1 MAASYSSDPGRSD
14 KPAVAV
20 RLDGWKDIAAYLGK
34 AERTVKRWEGQRGL
48 PIHRVPGG
56 AKASVYALP
65 IELDQW
71 LASSAIADSE
81 PVVSVA
87 ASDPEVIAE
96 PAAIAPEFSVR
107 SSSLDA
113 PPTSFTRF
121 PRLRWVTAILAAGG
135 LGTGMVVA
143 MVSSATGIPLR
154 ERVQAIIGKKRP
166 DPSAAVS
173 DPERKLAR
181 DLYLQGR
188 YEWNQRTP
196 GSLDR
201 ALDLFTQAIVH
212 DPGYA
217 QAYAGLADTYDLLR
231 EYSTMPE
238 NDAFP
243 RAIAAA
249 RKAVELDDSLAEA
262 HRALAFAEMYGSWD
276 FEDAEKEFRRAIEL
290 DPNDAQARRWY
301 ANAFAVSGRFE
312 DSLEQLNRA
321 QELDPAS
328 DVTLADKGILLANAG
343 RTQEAIELLKVV
355 ERSAPEFSSPHLY
368 MSRITLDAGDYPT
381 FIAEAEKAAETMDD
395 PVMKEIVA
403 SARMGFASGDGP
415 GMLKSLYEKQKEY
428 YLAGK
433 LDGTTLAET
442 CILMGKRQE
451 ALDLLDTAYAR
462 HETEVLAILSH
473 PGLRTMKDEPRYQA
487 LLAKIHFPMRPAIT
501 RPLDSAERDN
511 PHLAILNGL
520 R

>member
-1 MAASYSSDPGRSD
+1 MAASYSSDPLRSD
-14 KPAVAV
+14 KSALAA

-34 AERTVKRWEGQRGL
+34 AERTVKRWEAQRGL
-48 PIHRVPGG
+48 PVHRVPGG
-56 AKASVYALP
+56 AKASVYAFP
-65 IELDQW
+65 GELDQW
-71 LASSAIADSE
+71 LASSAVADSE
-81 PVVSVA
+81 PVASAATQDTGQVA
-87 ASDPEVIAE
+87 EQAAATPE
-96 PAAIAPEFSVR
+96 PAAPSVL
-107 SSSLDA
+107 SEA
-113 PPTSFTRF
+113 PPSSITRF

-135 LGTGMVVA
+135 LGTGLVVA
-143 MVSSATGIPLR
+143 MVSSAPGIPMPQ
-154 ERVQAIIGKKRP
+154 RVQAIFVRKSP

-173 DPERKLAR
+173 GPEKKLAR

-196 GSLDR
+196 ESLDR

-249 RKAVELDDSLAEA
+249 RKAVELDDSLSEA

-312 DSLEQLNRA
+312 ESLEQLNRA

-343 RTQEAIELLKVV
+343 RTREAIELLKVV
-355 ERSAPEFSSPHLY
+355 ERSSPDFSSPHSY
-368 MSRITLDAGDYPT
+368 MSRIALDTGDYPT
-381 FIAEAEKAAETMDD
+381 FLVEAEKAAQKMDD
-395 PVMKEIVA
+395 PVMKDIVA
-403 SARMGFASGDGP
+403 AARTGFASAGGP
-415 GMLKSLYEKQKEY
+415 GLLKGLYAKQKEY

-433 LDGTTLAET
+433 FDGTTLAET
-442 CILMGKRQE
+442 CILMSKRQD
-451 ALDLLDTAYAR
+451 ALDLLETAYAR
-462 HETEVLAILSH
+462 HETQVLEVLSN

-487 LLAKIHFPMRPAIT
+487 LLARIHFPMRPAST
-501 RPLDSAERDN
+501 LPLDSAERDN
-511 PHLAILNGL
+511 PHLAILSGL